1 MKKFISII
9 IGVIALISI
18 SSCTEQVRTR
28 QWGGEMT
35 IDLPKGQEL
44 MEVTW
49 KDNDLFYLTR
59 PMAPDYVPVTK
70 TFKESSS
77 YGIMESTV
85 YFVEHK

>member
-59 PMAPDYVPVTK
+59 PMATDYVPVTK

>member
-1 MKKFISII
+1 MKKFITII
-9 IGVIALISI
+9 IGIIALISI